1 MTIAITERELKE
13 AYAEIEAL
21 REERHA
27 LKFAFSDEL
36 FEFITKALGDPQS
49 RQPDRLSYNDVA
61 ELLTRKGW
69 WKGTGNALSQAY
81 LKDKRNRNKED

>member
-1 MTIAITERELKE
+1 MTVTITDRELKE

-27 LKFAFSDEL
+27 LKFTFSDDL
-36 FEFITKALGDPQS
+36 LEFITKALGNPQS
-49 RQPDRLSYNDVA
+49 RTPDRLSYNDLA

-81 LKDKRNRNKED
+81 LKDKRSRAVK